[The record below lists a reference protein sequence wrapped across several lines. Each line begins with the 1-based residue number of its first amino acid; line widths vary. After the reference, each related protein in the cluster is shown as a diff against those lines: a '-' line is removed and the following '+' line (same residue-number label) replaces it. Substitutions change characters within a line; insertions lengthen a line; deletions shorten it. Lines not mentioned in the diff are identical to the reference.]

1 MRMDGYCVD
10 LAAQSL
16 ANPDFRRVLY
26 TAPHLQLVV
35 MTLQGGE
42 AIGLE
47 THPTVDQVIRVE
59 AGAGEAVVR
68 GARHALPEG
77 SVVVI
82 PAGVAHN
89 IVNTSVTAPLR
100 LSTLYA
106 PPNHPDGTIHHTKQD
121 AMAAEHAEPA

>member
-10 LAAQSL
+10 LVAQSR
-16 ANPDFRRVLY
+16 ANSDFRRVLY

-47 THPTVDQVIRVE
+47 THPTIDQVIRVE
-59 AGAGEAVVR
+59 AGAGEAVVG
-68 GARHALPEG
+68 GARHALAAG
-77 SVVVI
+77 SAVVV

-89 IVNTSVTAPLR
+89 ISNTSATEPLR

-106 PPNHPDGTIHHTKQD
+106 PPNHPAGTIHHAKQD